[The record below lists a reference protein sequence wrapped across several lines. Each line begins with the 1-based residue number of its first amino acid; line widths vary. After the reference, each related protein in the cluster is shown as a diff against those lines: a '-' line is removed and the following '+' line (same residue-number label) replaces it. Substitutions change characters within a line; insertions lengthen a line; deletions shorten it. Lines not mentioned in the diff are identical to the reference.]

1 MPDPQSPPLYTS
13 EQFASTIRKMYPEL
27 AGETDDHKLTHAVV
41 SVHPEFQDS
50 VVDVLQGSEGAPTP
64 ESYLKPFKL
73 QPPPMPPGTPSAKTG
88 FVDNRQVKGAAAEP
102 PKVAPL
108 APGQVSAQGAEHI
121 GVPPPRSVIE
131 NRLSGVEESI
141 GPLGPTLMTP
151 LRGAVQ
157 AAAGL
162 GKLFGIATD
171 PVQIS
176 KIATNPF
183 DAVQSVA
190 DVVSGGLKVGSVM
203 LPSALAAAPLET
215 ISGLLAGGVTS
226 QAVQTALVSMGAH
239 PAVVQLASDLA
250 AVVAGVGASHV
261 AGRPAA
267 LEREFSAADAS
278 READFRAGKEAD
290 ADAESLRRAQSFHAE
305 RTSDAQSLQAAKD
318 YAEGKS
324 DTESLKRAENFAFQ
338 VEQIKKLHEQLNVA
352 AGLRELAKEHKGSG
366 ENAFDFAGQ
375 AGQVGQP
382 PPQIALTSPV
392 AGLLPPARPIIG
404 APQGMPIE
412 AVGSDPSVV
421 SQPSIPPEV
430 AKAEQNAQFQ
440 ADQAARL
447 QQGLDENQ
455 QLRDQVATAPPVA
468 SGDPGARLLP
478 PTSRYNEIIESGQPL
493 DPIAREMID
502 SYSRVPPV
510 ASEPP
515 QAPLQLAE
523 NAGPAGAATRPTILG
538 ADPNAQI
545 ETVGAEPPRVAQ
557 ASRPFPEMINSLGEQ
572 LSSTLENQRPGSPRA
587 SEEAIARGKGQARR
601 AAYHKEST
609 AAIADELSDVEY
621 QRQNYTEDTST
632 RAGDGGG
639 DMHFTPRVGG
649 TPIYRMIVGKD
660 AAHPESQSYIAAIAR
675 AMAETG
681 AKTGRDLPTLTD
693 EKAGDVGPMN
703 RLMAGMGVTTEAG
716 ARRGY
721 NNWVQHIRD
730 VVESHAASRMAGDGL
745 NPDTGQVEAPAG
757 EPGQVETARSESP
770 EIGPATEATHP
781 PVVGSA
787 PPEVSGPGPVSPS
800 EPVGAASPAADMPMP
815 QFLQDLGET
824 PETQTTANQ
833 PAVALPP
840 EETDTPQRGLFDR
853 IMGSA
858 DDQIHDRPVIREPG
872 EEGHLT
878 LTVAP
883 GDNAGLKRWLLKNAD
898 EYGDQDWHKMASDAL
913 EMGEPGVAWKLAN
926 IAAARAAA
934 AATGGNAAKRL
945 AGEEIPEVA
954 ARAKQKAQ
962 DLAEL
967 AQIQKQV
974 GEKLPKG
981 TTVEAGIVKLPGN
994 PGGLDPTVTDM
1005 TLGRIFAKT
1014 LVDLT
1019 DPNTLVRI
1027 TDAEGKVPSD
1037 LPKSLQMAN
1046 QMADQ
1051 YLRDTPDELLQPL
1064 MDDLEL
1070 SRPQVAAHFARKISD
1085 AGRALGMVGN
1095 WVQANEESF
1104 IHLDPDLATTK
1115 GPGAAGRLEF
1125 IPEDR
1130 ADVIANY
1137 MDILRRRGLTGKLLE
1152 NMQKVGYEP
1161 PEGMDPGS
1169 KAAQADARG
1178 WLRNRQ
1184 RQITAGKLVDAV
1196 AAKYNDTDTVM
1207 AAMGDVPPVGRAIED
1222 ASQLSL
1228 AAMISQQATAMK
1240 ILVTHA
1246 VRYALGVPEE
1256 ALAGVSARLRGNFAE
1271 SAKHFT
1277 QAEKMATTPFTQ
1289 LDYLPTGLLHSPMS
1303 DNLEALFNYTKT
1315 ADPASVDKFF
1325 QALDQFPQEKARM
1338 TGARL
1343 QEGQEVQTKLG
1354 RVRNLLTIGVR
1365 ASMMATRAV
1374 VGDAVLRS
1382 LIAAKGDDPLEV
1394 LGDPSGVIGKYGE
1407 AEGRNM
1413 LGTSVSSALN
1423 YTYAGNPLPDSA
1435 IGQVLE
1441 LMHKVPGIAPA
1452 VRTVRPFMRFSMATV
1467 PRFIWDRM
1475 GGMTLPVDLAMH
1487 HFYKRGRLSLGLQL
1501 DALQRAGGVLDTRQ
1515 TQLASARFSVS
1526 DTLNDSIGAMIEA
1539 RQAKKGIDAIAKRGE
1554 NTGVLS
1560 EASGPGVGMT
1570 RMYHGGADDSPQG
1583 SRFFSSDRQ
1592 YAESYA
1598 QKSGGS
1604 VSYVDLPS
1612 DHPTIAPDYPEQS
1625 VDQGFHVQADLPEAL
1640 AKTRKPLSG
1649 AAGSGMQGQIDALK
1663 ATYDQA
1669 TETANQKRAE
1679 HLAARAEVQDLT
1691 TGYEKDLK
1699 RANQLREIDA
1709 PNWDQYIAR
1718 QTTGA
1723 LLMAVAF
1730 GVRGLASNEGTKYYQ
1745 HTLPSGETLDL
1756 REMLAGFAP
1765 YLHTADFFTDVLHH
1779 TDWAGLKA
1787 GKPMSEVYTGKYQ
1800 TAQTLA
1806 QAMDD
1811 WFQVSY
1817 LTGTSGIVADLLTGR
1832 APDALAE
1839 NAPQSL
1845 GLMMLQG
1852 LGEQL
1857 GRFTTGFQTLTD
1869 YAGAARPEEALSRT
1883 PERAGE
1889 ATPLSRILFGPA
1901 LAHIPGAS
1909 ESLPAKISPFTGEPI
1924 RKEHPGLHQATG
1936 LNFGTPLTLAEKEIN
1951 RTGLAYAKAVPKVT
1965 GDQQLDNAVAVAYSG
1980 IVRQYLPPIV
1990 TSKAYQART
1999 PQLNRDVLEAVFHE
2013 MKNAAYA
2020 TVTQHLSSDEAKKL
2034 IQSPAEQAKV
2044 KRWQGFLKKQQ
2055 EQEGPSREPQDD
2067 DPGQQPAAGL
2077 AAPE

>member
-1 MPDPQSPPLYTS
+1 MPDPQAPGTGTGLYTS
-13 EQFASTIRKMYPEL
+13 EQFAATIRKMYPEL

-50 VVDVLQGSEGAPTP
+50 VVDVLQGSEGAPSP

-73 QPPPMPPGTPSAKTG
+73 QPPPQPPGTPSKSG
-88 FVDNRQVKGAAAEP
+88 FVDNRKVRGPAAEP
-102 PKVAPL
+102 PPITPPASDRVSSTGIHSGQVT
-108 APGQVSAQGAEHI
+108 APGATAI

-131 NRLSGVEESI
+131 NRLGGIEQTI
-141 GPLGPTLMTP
+141 GPLGETLMTP

-171 PVQIS
+171 PVQVS

-190 DVVSGGLKVGSVM
+190 DVVSGGLKVGSM
-203 LPSALAAAPLET
+203 ALPSALAAAPLET

-226 QAVQTALVSMGAH
+226 QAVQTALTSLGAH

-267 LEREFSAADAS
+267 LERDFAAADQS
-278 READFRAGKEAD
+278 HEAGFRAGKEAD
-290 ADAESLRRAQSFHAE
+290 
-305 RTSDAQSLQAAKD
+305 SDA
-318 YAEGKS
+318 
-324 DTESLKRAENFAFQ
+324 ESLKRAQNYQWQ
-338 VEQIKKLHEQLNVA
+338 VDQIKKLHGQLNDNE
-352 AGLRELAKEHKGSG
+352 GLRLWAAEEKAKGNG
-366 ENAFDFAGQ
+366 PFDALDAAKAKIAAQ
-375 AGQVGQP
+375 RAVGQP
-382 PPQIALTSPV
+382 PPQIELTSPV
-392 AGLLPPARPIIG
+392 AGLLPPARPIVG
-404 APQGMPIE
+404 APQGMPLE
-412 AVGSDPSVV
+412 AVGSDAPVV

-430 AKAEQNAQFQ
+430 AKSDANAQFQ

-478 PTSRYNEIIESGQPL
+478 PTSKYNEIIESGPPL
-493 DPIAREMID
+493 DPTAREMID

-510 ASEPP
+510 ATEPP
-515 QAPLQLAE
+515 QAPLQLPE

-601 AAYHKEST
+601 AAYHKDSI
-609 AAIADELSDVEY
+609 AAIADELSDMEY

-632 RAGDGGG
+632 RSGDGGG

-770 EIGPATEATHP
+770 EIGPAPEDAPHP
-781 PVVGSA
+781 PVGSP
-787 PPEVSGPGPVSPS
+787 PPEVSGPGPISPS
-800 EPVGAASPAADMPMP
+800 ESVGVAPPAADMPMP
-815 QFLQDLGET
+815 QFLQDLGKEDQ
-824 PETQTTANQ
+824 PTANQ
-833 PAVALPP
+833 PAAALPP

-858 DDQIHDRPVIREPG
+858 DDQIHNRDVVREPG

-883 GDNAGLKRWLLKNAD
+883 GDNAGLKRWLLKNSD

-934 AATGGNAAKRL
+934 SASSSQLTRQAAEVSVEKNAKVRGTL
-945 AGEEIPEVA
+945 EDVPNN
-954 ARAKQKAQ
+954 ARAQKLENERKQ
-962 DLAEL
+962 AEL
-967 AQIQKQV
+967 DHLEQQIGQ
-974 GEKLPKG
+974 KLPRG
-981 TTVEAGIVKLPGN
+981 TTMQSGIVKLPGN
-994 PGGLDPTVTDM
+994 PGGLDPTFTDLTM
-1005 TLGRIFAKT
+1005 GRVFAKT

-1027 TDAEGKVPSD
+1027 TDSEGKVPSD

-1051 YLRDTPDELLQPL
+1051 YLRETPDELLQPI
-1064 MDDLEL
+1064 MDDLGL
-1070 SRPQVAAHFARKISD
+1070 SRAQVAAHFARKISD

-1152 NMQKVGYEP
+1152 NMKAAGYDA

-1196 AAKYNDTDTVM
+1196 ASKYNDTDTVM

-1228 AAMISQQATAMK
+1228 AGMLTQQATAMK
-1240 ILVTHA
+1240 ILVSHG

-1256 ALAGVSARLRGNFAE
+1256 ALAGVSARLRGDFAG

-1315 ADPASVDKFF
+1315 ADPKSVDKFF

-1354 RVRNLLTIGVR
+1354 RVRNLLTIGIR
-1365 ASMMATRAV
+1365 ASMMATRAA

-1382 LIAAKGDDPLEV
+1382 LIVAKGDDPLEV

-1423 YTYAGNPLPDSA
+1423 YTYAGNPLPDSPV
-1435 IGQVLE
+1435 GKVLQ
-1441 LMHKVPGIAPA
+1441 LMHDVPGIAPA
-1452 VRTVRPFMRFSMATV
+1452 VRTVRPFVRFSMATV
-1467 PRFIWDRM
+1467 PRFVWDRM

-1487 HFYKRGRLSLGLQL
+1487 SIWKTGRLSRGLQL
-1501 DALQRAGGVLDTRQ
+1501 DALQRSGGILDTAQ
-1515 TQLASARFSVS
+1515 TQLASAKFSVS

-1539 RQAKKGIDAIAKRGE
+1539 RQAKKGLDALTKRGE
-1554 NTGVLS
+1554 GTG
-1560 EASGPGVGMT
+1560 A
-1570 RMYHGGADDSPQG
+1570 
-1583 SRFFSSDRQ
+1583 
-1592 YAESYA
+1592 
-1598 QKSGGS
+1598 
-1604 VSYVDLPS
+1604 
-1612 DHPTIAPDYPEQS
+1612 
-1625 VDQGFHVQADLPEAL
+1625 LPEAQANL
-1640 AKTRKPLSG
+1640 DS
-1649 AAGSGMQGQIDALK
+1649 LK
-1663 ATYDQA
+1663 ATYDAA

-1679 HLAARAEVQDLT
+1679 HLAARAQA
-1691 TGYEKDLK
+1691 KDLEGTYDK
-1699 RANQLREIDA
+1699 SLARANQLREIDA

-1765 YLHTADFFTDVLHH
+1765 YLHTADFFQDVLHH

-1845 GLMMLQG
+1845 GLMLLQG

-1869 YAGAARPEEALSRT
+1869 YAGAARPEESLSRT

-1909 ESLPAKISPFTGEPI
+1909 ESLPAKISPFTGKPI
-1924 RKEHPGLHQATG
+1924 QKEHPGLHQATG
-1936 LNFGTPLTLAEKEIN
+1936 LNFGTPLTLAEQEIN
-1951 RTGLAYAKAVPKVT
+1951 KTGLAYAKAVPKVT
-1965 GDQQLDNAVAVAYSG
+1965 GDQVLDNAVASAYAG
-1980 IVRQYLPPIV
+1980 IVQKYLPPIV
-1990 TSKAYQART
+1990 QSKAYQGRT
-1999 PQLNRDVLEAVFHE
+1999 PVLNRDVLEAVFHE

-2055 EQEGPSREPQDD
+2055 EQEGPSAEPIE
-2067 DPGQQPAAGL
+2067 PEPQPAAGQ
-2077 AAPE
+2077 